1 MTIPQALA
9 RPLEDAPHSRPL
21 VSVVIP
27 TYNRAPLLKKA
38 IASALAQEQAG
49 YLFDLEI
56 IIVDDCSSE
65 DMSRIVAAFPSV
77 HYIRLSENRGA
88 AGARNVGIQR
98 AKGNYVALL
107 DDDDEFLTHKLL
119 VQVPILEEHPDVGVV
134 YGQSVITG
142 SDVPLLLW
150 PDRAPSGQVFEQF
163 LTRTDD
169 FLHPLTW
176 LVRRELFEAAGWFNE
191 QHRTME
197 HYDMALRLAALTHWT
212 FLAGG
217 PVARGRFSK
226 KGKWYSNVANGTN
239 EQHLPRIIENA
250 LTHLPATPE
259 ADRVRQKARAAVCA
273 TIAGQRWWNGGV
285 AATREHLL
293 TALHKAPWLM
303 NERTVMQW
311 LERVAGE
318 LATASDNPEQAVKI
332 FWQEIEQT
340 TSADQ
345 SGPPTKD
352 RRLLG
357 DLLSAAAIAL
367 KPGSPRRA
375 WMVAANVLLQDP
387 GTLAQPERLARLIRR
402 IWQTSPAG
410 SPVVPLHS

>member
-1 MTIPQALA
+1 MTIPHTLA
-9 RPLEDAPHSRPL
+9 HHSGDTSLTRPL
-21 VSVVIP
+21 VSIVIP

-49 YLFDLEI
+49 DLFDLEI
-56 IIVDDCSSE
+56 IIVDDCSAD
-65 DMSRIVAAFPSV
+65 DMSHIVAAFPSV
-77 HYIRLSENRGA
+77 HYIRLPENRGA
-88 AGARNVGIQR
+88 AGARNAGIER
-98 AKGNYVALL
+98 ATGKYVALL
-107 DDDDEFLTHKLL
+107 DDDDEFLTHKLQ
-119 VQVPILEEHPDVGVV
+119 VQVPVLEANPDVGVV
-134 YGQSVITG
+134 YGQSVVTG

-150 PDRAPSGQVFEQF
+150 PDWGPSGQVFEQF

-169 FLHPLTW
+169 FLHPPTW

-197 HYDMALRLAALTHWT
+197 HYDMALRLAASTPWT

-226 KGKWYSNVANGTN
+226 KGKWYSNIVNGTN
-239 EQHLPRIIENA
+239 EQRLPRIIEGA
-250 LTHLPATPE
+250 LTRLPATPE
-259 ADRVRQKARAAVCA
+259 ADRIRKKARAAVCA

-285 AATREHLL
+285 GATRQHLL
-293 TALHKAPWLM
+293 TALNSAPWLM
-303 NERTVMQW
+303 NEPAVMQW

-318 LATASDNPEQAVKI
+318 LATASNNPELTVKI

-340 TSADQ
+340 TSAGKA
-345 SGPPTKD
+345 GPSTKD

-375 WMVAANVLLQDP
+375 WVVAASVLLQDP
-387 GTLAQPERLARLIRR
+387 SALAQPGRMARLFRR
-402 IWQTSPAG
+402 LRQPTPAG
-410 SPVVPLHS
+410 SPAVPLHN

>member
-1 MTIPQALA
+1 MTIPQAFA
-9 RPLEDAPHSRPL
+9 RPLEDIPHTRPL
-21 VSVVIP
+21 VSIVIP

-49 YLFDLEI
+49 DLFDMEI

-65 DMSRIVAAFPSV
+65 NMSSIAEAFPGV

-88 AGARNVGIQR
+88 AGARNVGIKQ
-98 AKGNYVALL
+98 ATGKYVALL

-119 VQVPILEEHPDVGVV
+119 VQVPVLEANPDVGVV
-134 YGQSVITG
+134 YGQSVVTG

-150 PDRAPSGQVFEQF
+150 PDWAPSGQVFEQF

-169 FLHPLTW
+169 FLHPPTW
-176 LVRRELFEAAGWFNE
+176 LVRRELFEAAGWFDE

-197 HYDMALRLAALTHWT
+197 HYDMALRLAALTPWT

-239 EQHLPRIIENA
+239 EQRLPRIIENA

-285 AATREHLL
+285 AATRQHLL
-293 TALHKAPWLM
+293 TALHRAPWLM
-303 NERTVMQW
+303 NEPTVMQW

-318 LATASDNPEQAVKI
+318 LAAASNNPEQAVKI
-332 FWQEIEQT
+332 FWHEIEQT
-340 TSADQ
+340 IGADQ
-345 SGPPTKD
+345 SGPLVKD

-375 WMVAANVLLQDP
+375 WVVAANVLLQDP
-387 GTLAQPERLARLIRR
+387 GTLAQPGRMARLFRK
-402 IWQTSPAG
+402 IWQTAPAG
-410 SPVVPLHS
+410 SSAAPLHN